1 MSGIIVTPVVLQST
15 SIPYSEYLKQNKD
28 RGTFRQVAQ
37 VFANPYAGESF
48 PYPTPNVDYVPGVF
62 WSNNYRLGFLRFRGA
77 NVTPCNSDPNL
88 STVYKGNKTI
98 TSYIK
103 G

>member
-1 MSGIIVTPVVLQST
+1 MSGIIDLPLVVRGNST
-15 SIPYSEYLKQNKD
+15 SYSEYLKQNTD
-28 RGTFRQVAQ
+28 RGVYREVAA
-37 VFANPYAGESF
+37 VFVNPYAEGPF
-48 PYPTPNVDYVPGVF
+48 PYPTPNLQYNPGVF
-62 WSNNYRLGFLRFRGA
+62 WSHNYRYRFLRFRDA
-77 NVTPCNSDPNL
+77 NITPCNSFPGL